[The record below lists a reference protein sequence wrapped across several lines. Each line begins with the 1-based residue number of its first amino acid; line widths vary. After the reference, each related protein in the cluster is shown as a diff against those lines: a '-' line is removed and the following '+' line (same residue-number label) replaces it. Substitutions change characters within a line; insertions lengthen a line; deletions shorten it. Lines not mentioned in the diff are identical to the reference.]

1 MNMRHNP
8 RRTRMKR
15 RPAMLGRRWGGSL
28 LIVVFGLLVAAGPAG
43 ADSFQAEIAIG
54 DRLAAAGFQRYG
66 MPIEDDVIQ
75 TYVNR
80 VGAAVT
86 RTAGEPDTPF
96 YFAVLDNDRIIASW
110 SCPGGI
116 VALTTGFLRIM
127 DDEAELAGVLAHE
140 AAHVVSRHPLRSYG
154 RADFKGSADTL
165 DELVGRLATVVFQQ
179 GIAPNLEYAADDRAM
194 ETAYRTGYD
203 PAGFVRLLDRLQG
216 MPDGVRLSGSWFTT
230 HPHPARRIKRC
241 RTRLADFRDRADMAA
256 APHRFAEM
264 LRRLD

>member
-8 RRTRMKR
+8 RRTRVKR
-15 RPAMLGRRWGGSL
+15 RPAILGRRWGGSL
-28 LIVVFGLLVAAGPAG
+28 LIVMFGLLVAAGPAW

-66 MPIEDDVIQ
+66 MPVEDDAIQ

-86 RTAGEPDTPF
+86 RNAGEPDTPF

-116 VALTTGFLRIM
+116 VAVTSGFLRIM
-127 DDEAELAGVLAHE
+127 KDEAELAGVLAHE

-154 RADFKGSADTL
+154 RADFDGSADTL

-179 GIAPNLEYAADDRAM
+179 GIAPSLEYAADDRAM

-203 PAGFVRLLDRLQG
+203 PAGFVRLLSRLQG
-216 MPDGVRLSGSWFTT
+216 MPDAVRLSGSWFTT
-230 HPHPARRIKRC
+230 HPHPAGRIKRC
-241 RTRLADFRDRADMAA
+241 RTRLAGFGDRADMAA

>member
-1 MNMRHNP
+1 MNMRPNP
-8 RRTRMKR
+8 RRTPVKR
-15 RPAMLGRRWGGSL
+15 RPAIIGRRCGGFF
-28 LIVVFGLLVAAGPAG
+28 LIFVVGLLVAVGLSR

-66 MPIEDDVIQ
+66 MPIENDAIQ

-80 VGAAVT
+80 VGGAVT
-86 RTAGEPDTPF
+86 RNAGEPDTPF

-127 DDEAELAGVLAHE
+127 KDEAELAGVLAHE
-140 AAHVVSRHPLRSYG
+140 ATHVAGRHPLRSYG
-154 RADFKGSADTL
+154 KAGFDGSADTL
-165 DELVGRLATVVFQQ
+165 AQLIERLSMVVFQQ
-179 GIAPNLEYAADDRAM
+179 GITPNLEYAADDRAM

-216 MPDGVRLSGSWFTT
+216 MPDAVRLSGSWFTT

-264 LRRLD
+264 LRRLE